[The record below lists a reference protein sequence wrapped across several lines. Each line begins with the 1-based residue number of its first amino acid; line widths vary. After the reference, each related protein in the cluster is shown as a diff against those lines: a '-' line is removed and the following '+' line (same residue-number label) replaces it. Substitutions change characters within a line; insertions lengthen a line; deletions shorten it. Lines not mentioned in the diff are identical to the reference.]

1 MICKVLALAVLIA
14 TSLAATSAS
23 TPNDSLSDLDAFA
36 EGGVFE
42 DRARSSAVSEKDGC
56 YCEGG
61 CYRET
66 DLLFRNRCCRDICDA
81 MDIKGT
87 SSACKKYCPCYHV
100 EMRLMTVTQQLMT
113 VEQRR
118 PKASEGAV
126 SKGDVCGRK
135 LEQCQQLA
143 DNSTLLMEQLKK
155 ELESAHAD
163 LEVKLWLQIGLLSTY
178 VLSIIGCCCLFKW
191 RTGAACTKSQTRA
204 HATGNNCP
212 TGLAT
217 DVITSPE
224 KPKNLLNDSLNNSN
238 VGNSLLEN
246 WLHANSSNY
255 QRKSD
260 PNVSV
265 SSHTSSTC
273 MQVPRSKQQG
283 EGCSSPLPILR
294 SPILHCL
301 NVLNA
306 PVNADVHCHISNT
319 RSSHSGDPN
328 QASAVVHD
336 PIPNKGS
343 NYSGDNSIRPPCP
356 ASGSSY

>member
-1 MICKVLALAVLIA
+1 
-14 TSLAATSAS
+14 
-23 TPNDSLSDLDAFA
+23 
-36 EGGVFE
+36 
-42 DRARSSAVSEKDGC
+42 
-56 YCEGG
+56 
-61 CYRET
+61 
-66 DLLFRNRCCRDICDA
+66 
-81 MDIKGT
+81 
-87 SSACKKYCPCYHV
+87 
-100 EMRLMTVTQQLMT
+100 MTVTQQLMT

-217 DVITSPE
+217 DVTASPE

-238 VGNSLLEN
+238 LVEN
-246 WLHANSSNY
+246 WLNANSSNY

-260 PNVSV
+260 PNVSD
-265 SSHTSSTC
+265 SPHTSSTH